1 MSNQKEAKELR
12 LAAER
17 AESLRVAQE
26 AKHKIFD
33 PFQCIKTTEAPCEIV
48 DEILGVVKFN
58 NLTFAQGKQLEQHK
72 DPLEKTAY
80 MILYMLQPQ
89 NPGLTIEDIKKM
101 PLHIASRLGKILGDH
116 IQSFLSPPNTS
127 K

>member
-12 LAAER
+12 LAAEK
-17 AESLRVAQE
+17 AEAARHTQE
-26 AKHKIFD
+26 TTLKQFN
-33 PFQCIKTTEAPCEIV
+33 PLQCIKTADQPCEIV

-101 PLHIASRLGKILGDH
+101 PLHIASRLGKILGDY